1 MAKLLNIKKERQRG
15 KRERERKIETISN
28 NKQKNSPK
36 KRNRGKMQFFFS
48 LTRWPSLKYSFLK
61 TDLGS

>member
-36 KRNRGKMQFFFS
+36 KRNRGKI
-48 LTRWPSLKYSFLK
+48 
-61 TDLGS
+61 